1 MFENKS
7 VNNIINKIKEIRIRD
22 KFRMSKSYNLFW
34 GKVIYIKNKIFN
46 KYDLY
51 VVGMPK
57 SGSEFF
63 YHVIYDII
71 KKIDENVRIINI
83 VGGGKQHLIYDKTI
97 GLNKRRQVFG
107 IYRDLRDVVVSA
119 YFYAIGQGK
128 IHHLHNSV
136 KDLEFNEAIDKLIV
150 HEKSML
156 RYNKWFLDYYNKK
169 YVSLVK
175 FEDITSENNVMIF
188 TNLFRNIGIDV
199 PSKIIEES
207 LEKNSFNKLKKKD
220 PVHYKDGKKEKYKK
234 YLSEKQIN
242 KITKKFHKYFELTG
256 YKI

>member
-1 MFENKS
+1 MFKNKDI
-7 VNNIINKIKEIRIRD
+7 NNIMKKIKEIRIRD

-34 GKVIYIKNKIFN
+34 GKAIYIKNKLFN

-71 KKIDENVRIINI
+71 NKIDEDIRIINM
-83 VGGGKQHLIYDKTI
+83 VGSGKQHIIYDKTI

-128 IHHLHNSV
+128 IHHMHDLV
-136 KDLEFNEAIDKLIV
+136 KDLNFNEAINKLIV
-150 HEKSML
+150 HEKSLL
-156 RYNKWFLDYYNKK
+156 RYNRWFLDYYNKE
-169 YVSLVK
+169 YVNLVK
-175 FEDITSENNVMIF
+175 FEDITSENNEMMF
-188 TNLFRNIGIDV
+188 KNLFKNIGIDV
-199 PSKIIEES
+199 PLKIIKES
-207 LEKNSFNKLKKKD
+207 LEKNSFNKLKKRILYIIKM
-220 PVHYKDGKKEKYKK
+220 GKKKSIKSIYPK
-234 YLSEKQIN
+234 N
-242 KITKKFHKYFELTG
+242 K
-256 YKI
+256 